1 MKRLFIVVSGIW
13 ISIIW
18 GYINLITNNNISM
31 YCWIGFEIIV
41 LIALICCIFHKTV
54 VDGEYE

>member
-1 MKRLFIVVSGIW
+1 MKRLFFVISGIW

-18 GYINLITNNNISM
+18 GFINLVTNNNISM

-41 LIALICCIFHKTV
+41 LIALIYCAFHKTV
-54 VDGEYE
+54 IGDENE